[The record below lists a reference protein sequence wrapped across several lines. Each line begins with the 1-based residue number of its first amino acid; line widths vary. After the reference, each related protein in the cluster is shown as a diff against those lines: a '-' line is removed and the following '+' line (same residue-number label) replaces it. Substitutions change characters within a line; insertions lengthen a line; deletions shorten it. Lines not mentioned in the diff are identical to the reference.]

1 MINTSNKSGVNE
13 MQDLMTKT
21 EIKDR
26 AQLNL
31 LDRGAGAFTWELEVN
46 IEPLEQYRDVYN
58 EEIDE
63 NELANFKAV
72 YAEMEKQFDRMKKF
86 LGWASFSGS
95 N

>member
-1 MINTSNKSGVNE
+1 MTT
-13 MQDLMTKT
+13 LMTKQ

-46 IEPLEQYRDVYN
+46 IEPLEQYRDVYH

-63 NELANFKAV
+63 NELANGKAI
-72 YAEMEKQFDRMKKF
+72 YSEMEIQYDRMKKF
-86 LGWASFSGS
+86 FGWASFQG
-95 N
+95 NH

>member
-1 MINTSNKSGVNE
+1 

-46 IEPLEQYRDVYN
+46 IEPLEQYRDVYH

-63 NELANFKAV
+63 NELANCKAV

-86 LGWASFSGS
+86 FGWASFQGS
-95 N
+95 H

>member
-1 MINTSNKSGVNE
+1 MTA
-13 MQDLMTKT
+13 LMTKT

-31 LDRGAGAFTWELEVN
+31 LAEGSGAFLFQIENN
-46 IEPLEQYRDVYN
+46 IEPLEKQRDIYKM
-58 EEIDE
+58 EIDE
-63 NELANFKAV
+63 NELANLKAI

-86 LGWASFSGS
+86 FGWASFQGS